1 MSNECSRDCE
11 ESGARD
17 RLKVAVLMGG
27 VGEERQI
34 SLESGDCVA
43 NALEEAG
50 VEVVAVDIEPDRME
64 ILDDKEINVFFIAL
78 HGRFGEDSE
87 LQQIL
92 EDKSLVYTG
101 SGPAA
106 SRLAFD
112 KLTSKQF
119 FANAGI
125 MVPRAIRFDG
135 EQEPEELEKEL
146 GQIGN
151 KFVVKPLCQGSSIGV
166 SIVDDAAS
174 VVSAAQQCLSEFGD
188 CMIEE
193 YIEGREITVGLLGS
207 QALPIIEIRSKGGFY
222 DYEAKYLDDETEFLF
237 DTIEDRELAGT
248 IEKAAVASFDV
259 LGCRH
264 FARADFIMDDKQ
276 NVYILEVNTIP
287 GFTSHSL
294 LPMAAAKAGISMSD
308 LCLRIVQAALTKNMG
323 EVFVN
328 PSANGR

>member
-17 RLKVAVLMGG
+17 RLKVA
-27 VGEERQI
+27 
-34 SLESGDCVA
+34 
-43 NALEEAG
+43 AG